1 MRFTNFEGILGFSVP
16 SIIWVGTGLIIIIII
31 IIILIIMFIYSASNL
46 KVPAKAHYKSNKKYE
61 KVIKNKNV

>member
-1 MRFTNFEGILGFSVP
+1 MGA
-16 SIIWVGTGLIIIIII
+16 GLIIIIITI
-31 IIILIIMFIYSASNL
+31 IIIIMLIIMFIYSASNL

>member
-1 MRFTNFEGILGFSVP
+1 M
-16 SIIWVGTGLIIIIII
+16 GLIIIIIIITIIIIIIIIIKIII

>member
-1 MRFTNFEGILGFSVP
+1 MGA
-16 SIIWVGTGLIIIIII
+16 GLIIIIITIIII

-61 KVIKNKNV
+61 KLIKNKNV